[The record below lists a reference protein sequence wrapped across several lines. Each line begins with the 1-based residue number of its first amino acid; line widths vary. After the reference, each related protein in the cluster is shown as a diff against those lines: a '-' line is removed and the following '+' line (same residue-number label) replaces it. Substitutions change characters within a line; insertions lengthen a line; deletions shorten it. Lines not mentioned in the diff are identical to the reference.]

1 MTPQEMLEKK
11 TVLLTPELQRAADFI
26 RQYPHDAV
34 TLSMRAFATR
44 VGVKPAT
51 LLRLAQRLEYSG
63 WDAFKQDFVQAL
75 GLSNESYQNR
85 AQKLLSQRSAASLYQ
100 AMFNA
105 QNQNL
110 AETWQQNHQQM
121 SAAVE
126 ALYRAEH
133 VYVCGFRASYPVA
146 YTLFY
151 SYRLFEKNVSL
162 IDGQASNYEVFTRE
176 LTTDDVVLMIGFSP
190 YSRESLDVL
199 EASRRAGSKIVALTD
214 SPLSPLAEYAHCTLY
229 FSSQSPSFFPSV
241 VAAMGM
247 AESLMALLVARYGE
261 KAVGQI
267 ASAEKFFLSCGAWV
281 KVTS

>member
-1 MTPQEMLEKK
+1 MSPQEMLEKK

-26 RQYPHDAV
+26 RQYPQEAM
-34 TLSMRAFATR
+34 TLSMRAFAAQ

-63 WDAFKQDFVQAL
+63 WEAFKQDFIQAL
-75 GLSNESYQNR
+75 GLNPESYQSR
-85 AQKLLSQRSAASLYQ
+85 AKKLLSHSSATTLYQ
-100 AMFNA
+100 AMFTAHND
-105 QNQNL
+105 NL
-110 AETWQQNHQQM
+110 LETRQQNHQQM
-121 SAAVE
+121 SAAIE
-126 ALYRAEH
+126 TLYRAEH

-151 SYRLFEKNVSL
+151 SYRLFEKHVSL
-162 IDGQASNYEVFTRE
+162 IDGQASNYEIFTRE

-199 EASRRAGSKIVALTD
+199 EACRHAGSKIVALTD
-214 SPLSPLAEYAHCTLY
+214 SPLSPLAQDATHTLY
-229 FSSQSPSFFPSV
+229 FSAHSPSFFPSV

-247 AESLMALLVARYGE
+247 AESLLALLVTRYGD

-267 ASAEKFFLSCGAWV
+267 ASAEQFFFSCGAWV
-281 KVTS
+281 KATS